1 MTDQRDRRD
10 GELRVGVALPLPAPS
25 LPAKR
30 QKLLVWE
37 VICLPRER
45 PNSSTSSDGCLCLKV
60 SLRRLSWD
68 RAGGGRDMW
77 VSRFLFST
85 LYSRRTQFSRAE
97 DAFGGCTTR
106 STTSPSS
113 EMMKRGDDTAP
124 AACTY
129 LDPVPCLLGPP
140 PMNTPVREG
149 ETIEGGVPYHAEST
163 LSSAQVLNAVKRE
176 REKLVF

>member
-1 MTDQRDRRD
+1 MGGHLPTARATQLVDIVRWLFVPQSQPSEAIVGSSRR
-10 GELRVGVALPLPAPS
+10 
-25 LPAKR
+25 
-30 QKLLVWE
+30 
-37 VICLPRER
+37 C
-45 PNSSTSSDGCLCLKV
+45 
-60 SLRRLSWD
+60 
-68 RAGGGRDMW
+68 RDMW

-140 PMNTPVREG
+140 PMNTPVSEG
-149 ETIEGGVPYHAEST
+149 GRDDRGVPYHAEST
-163 LSSAQVLNAVKRE
+163 LSSAQVLNAVTHEERE
-176 REKLVF
+176 RSWFSKISLSLA